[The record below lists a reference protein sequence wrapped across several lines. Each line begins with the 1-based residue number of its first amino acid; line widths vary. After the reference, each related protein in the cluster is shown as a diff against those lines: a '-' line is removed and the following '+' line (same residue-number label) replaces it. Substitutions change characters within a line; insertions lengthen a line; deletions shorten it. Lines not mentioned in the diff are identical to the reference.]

1 MTMPDGYN
9 NNPSSTQRVVS
20 SRSGKVAQIIGI
32 ILLVSG
38 GLILLAS
45 LEASEA
51 AALFVGIFLAVMG
64 VIIII
69 RAGRKNEGQTTRA
82 LKSQSKVKHGYVL
95 IMYFLTVLALCYGL
109 YSEYWMAGESLIES
123 MGLAIALLIVSA
135 GSDERNGTT
144 LWIRDILSNR
154 KKKGWQ

>member
-9 NNPSSTQRVVS
+9 NPSSTQRVIS

-51 AALFVGIFLAVMG
+51 AALFFGIFLAVMG

-69 RAGRKNEGQTTRA
+69 RAGRKNEGQTTKE
-82 LKSQSKVKHGYVL
+82 LKSQSKVKHGHVL
-95 IMYFLTVLALCYGL
+95 IMYFLTALALCYGL
-109 YSEYWMAGESLIES
+109 YSEYWRAGESLIES

-135 GSDERNGTT
+135 GSDERYGTT
-144 LWIRDILSNR
+144 LWILDILSNR
-154 KKKGWQ
+154 KKKR

>member
-1 MTMPDGYN
+1 MTMPEGY

-20 SRSGKVAQIIGI
+20 SRSGKAAQIIGI

-51 AALFVGIFLAVMG
+51 AALFFGIFLAVMG

-69 RAGRKNEGQTTRA
+69 RAGRKNEGQATKE
-82 LKSQSKVKHGYVL
+82 LKNQAKAKHVLVL
-95 IMYFLTVLALCYGL
+95 ILYFLTALALFYGL

-123 MGLAIALLIVSA
+123 MGLAIVLLIV
-135 GSDERNGTT
+135 GGGLDESFGTT
-144 LWIRDILSNR
+144 LCIQDILSNR
-154 KKKGWQ
+154 KNKG

>member
-9 NNPSSTQRVVS
+9 NPSTQRVVS

-69 RAGRKNEGQTTRA
+69 RAGRKNEGQTTKE

-154 KKKGWQ
+154 KKKG

>member
-1 MTMPDGYN
+1 MPEGS

-20 SRSGKVAQIIGI
+20 SRSGKAAQIIGI

-38 GLILLAS
+38 GLMLLAS
-45 LEASEA
+45 LETSEA
-51 AALFVGIFLAVMG
+51 AVLFFGIFLAVMG

-69 RAGRKNEGQTTRA
+69 RAGRKNEGQATKE
-82 LKSQSKVKHGYVL
+82 LKSQSKVKHGYVI
-95 IMYFLTVLALCYGL
+95 IMYFLTALALCYGL

-135 GSDERNGTT
+135 GSDERYGTT

-154 KKKGWQ
+154 KKKG

>member
-1 MTMPDGYN
+1 ITMPDGY

-20 SRSGKVAQIIGI
+20 SRSGKVAQIIAI
-32 ILLVSG
+32 ILLVSAR
-38 GLILLAS
+38 LILLAS

-51 AALFVGIFLAVMG
+51 AALFFGIFLAVMA

-69 RAGRKNEGQTTRA
+69 RAGRKHEAQTTKE

-95 IMYFLTVLALCYGL
+95 IMYYLTVLALCYGL

-135 GSDERNGTT
+135 GSDERNGNT

-154 KKKGWQ
+154 KKKEEE

>member
-1 MTMPDGYN
+1 MTMPEGY

-20 SRSGKVAQIIGI
+20 SRSGKAAQIIGI

-51 AALFVGIFLAVMG
+51 AALFFGIFLAVMG

-69 RAGRKNEGQTTRA
+69 RAGGKNEGQATKE
-82 LKSQSKVKHGYVL
+82 LKSQSKAKHGLVL
-95 IMYFLTVLALCYGL
+95 IMYFLTALALCYGL

-123 MGLAIALLIVSA
+123 MGLAIVLLIV
-135 GSDERNGTT
+135 GGGLDESFGTT
-144 LWIRDILSNR
+144 LWIRDILLNR
-154 KKKGWQ
+154 KKKG

>member
-1 MTMPDGYN
+1 MTMPDGY

-20 SRSGKVAQIIGI
+20 SRSGKAAQIIGI

-51 AALFVGIFLAVMG
+51 AVLFFGIFLAVMG

-69 RAGRKNEGQTTRA
+69 RTGRKNE
-82 LKSQSKVKHGYVL
+82 LKSQSKPKHGLVL
-95 IMYFLTVLALCYGL
+95 IMYFLTALALCYGL

-123 MGLAIALLIVSA
+123 MGLAIVLLIVSA
-135 GSDERNGTT
+135 GLDERYGTT

-154 KKKGWQ
+154 KKK

>member
-1 MTMPDGYN
+1 MTMPDGY

-20 SRSGKVAQIIGI
+20 SRSGKVAQILGI
-32 ILLVSG
+32 ILLISG

-51 AALFVGIFLAVMG
+51 AALFFGIFLAVMG

-69 RAGRKNEGQTTRA
+69 RAGRKNEGQTTKE
-82 LKSQSKVKHGYVL
+82 LKSQSKVKHGQVL
-95 IMYFLTVLALCYGL
+95 IMYFLTALALCYGL
-109 YSEYWMAGESLIES
+109 YSEYWRAGESLIES

-135 GSDERNGTT
+135 GSDERYGTT
-144 LWIRDILSNR
+144 LWILDILSNR
-154 KKKGWQ
+154 KKKR

>member
-1 MTMPDGYN
+1 MPDGY

-32 ILLVSG
+32 ILLISG

-51 AALFVGIFLAVMG
+51 AALFFGIFLAVMG

-69 RAGRKNEGQTTRA
+69 RAGRNNEGQTTKE
-82 LKSQSKVKHGYVL
+82 LKSQSKVKHGQVL
-95 IMYFLTVLALCYGL
+95 IMYFLTALALCYGL
-109 YSEYWMAGESLIES
+109 YSEYWRAGESLIES
-123 MGLAIALLIVSA
+123 MSLAIALLIVSA
-135 GSDERNGTT
+135 GSDERYGTT
-144 LWIRDILSNR
+144 LWILDILSNR
-154 KKKGWQ
+154 KKKG